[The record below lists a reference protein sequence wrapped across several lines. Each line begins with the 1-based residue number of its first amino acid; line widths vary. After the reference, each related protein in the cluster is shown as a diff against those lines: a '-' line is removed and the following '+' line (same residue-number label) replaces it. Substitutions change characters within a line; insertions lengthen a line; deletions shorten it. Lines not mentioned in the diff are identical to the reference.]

1 MAMSGRGWLGLGAA
15 FLSIAGAGCA
25 TEEWTHTLL
34 AKREVEVDQRFVK
47 VEDDVREHEERID
60 RIEVQVSQ
68 LDTRLTETRDLV
80 RASLPQ
86 TPSVAMRPPF
96 PERRPGRSTA
106 DRLRSV
112 RSLVGI
118 VSVPFGFDRADLDA
132 TAEAALGAIL
142 KELRDNPG
150 MTIDLEGTTDSTG
163 RRDYNIRLSQR
174 RVETVI
180 RWLVARG
187 VERARI
193 VGSAGRGP
201 LADDSVTEA
210 GKRRVMVKLMAPG
223 E

>member
-1 MAMSGRGWLGLGAA
+1 MTGRAWLGVGAA
-15 FLSIAGAGCA
+15 FLWGAGGGCA
-25 TEEWTHTLL
+25 TAEWTHSVL
-34 AKREVEVDQRFVK
+34 AKHEVEVEQRFVK
-47 VEDDVREHEERID
+47 VESDVRDHEERID
-60 RIEVQVSQ
+60 RIEVQVSH

-96 PERRPGRSTA
+96 SERRPGRSTA

-112 RSLVGI
+112 RSLIGI

-132 TAEAALGAIL
+132 PAEAALGMII

-150 MTIDLEGTTDSTG
+150 MTIDLEGTTDSAG
-163 RRDYNIRLSQR
+163 RRDYNVRLSQR

-187 VERARI
+187 VDRSRI

-201 LADDSVTEA
+201 LADDSVSEA
-210 GKRRVMVKLMAPG
+210 GKRRVMVKLLAPG
-223 E
+223 D

>member
-1 MAMSGRGWLGLGAA
+1 MRSRARLGIGAA
-15 FLSIAGAGCA
+15 FLWVAGGGCA
-25 TEEWTHTLL
+25 TEDWTHTLL
-34 AKREVEVDQRFVK
+34 AKREAEVDQRFVK
-47 VEDDVREHEERID
+47 VESDVRDHEERID
-60 RIEVQVSQ
+60 RIEVQVSH

-80 RASLPQ
+80 RTSLPP
-86 TPSVAMRPPF
+86 TPSVVTRPPF
-96 PERRPGRSTA
+96 TERRPGRSTA

-112 RSLVGI
+112 RNLVGI

-132 TAEAALGAIL
+132 AAEAALGMIV

-150 MTIDLEGTTDSTG
+150 MTIDLEGTTDSVG
-163 RRDYNIRLSQR
+163 RRDYNVRLSQR

-180 RWLVARG
+180 RWLVTRG
-187 VERARI
+187 VDRSRI

-223 E
+223 N